1 MLGIQKFTN
10 RKENVN
16 IVVYMKTPLLSESHS
31 LGSTKGGREAAES
44 VAEKTD
50 HYEKVKGG
58 IWFLRYVLASIMF
71 RSILEM
77 KQFRSPEFPYSLPQ
91 NAKI

>member
-1 MLGIQKFTN
+1 
-10 RKENVN
+10 
-16 IVVYMKTPLLSESHS
+16 MKTPLLSESHS

-58 IWFLRYVLASIMF
+58 I
-71 RSILEM
+71 
-77 KQFRSPEFPYSLPQ
+77 
-91 NAKI
+91 